1 MLIINLQT
9 NEDATKQGQWWNINY
24 SHFLLQKMAAL
35 WRVITECGYRDRLKD
50 VRVQYTGRFAY
61 VVQALVVNVT
71 TEDQFH
77 GREDRHDNS
86 GNLMVTI
93 GSKDVEPLNNGYLP
107 SLAAK
112 MSDWIRPSTTDRVTF
127 LVRKGKRKVEGMGDI
142 AETLAAKGHD
152 VHVMSFAG
160 QPIGAQMHA
169 MMASKLVIAC
179 HGAELANAV
188 FLRPG
193 AALLEIMPFG
203 FDAPYYGDLCNLVGA
218 RHRQLW
224 GTNPPEG
231 MRETCESLREQTR
244 AMSNK
249 RFALREVSW
258 INVEP
263 AAIIEAAET
272 LLAQ

>member
-24 SHFLLQKMAAL
+24 SHFLLQKMSAL
-35 WRVITECGYRDRLKD
+35 WRVITEEGYRDRTKE
-50 VRVQYTGRFAY
+50 VMVQYGGRFPY
-61 VVQALVVNVT
+61 VIQALVLNVT
-71 TEDQFH
+71 ENDQFH
-77 GREDRHDNS
+77 GREDRHEAD

-93 GSKDVEPLNNGYLP
+93 GPKDVEPMNNGYLP

-112 MSDWIRPSTTDRVTF
+112 MSNWIRPSSTDRITV
-127 LVRKGKRKVEGMGDI
+127 LVRKGKRKVPGMD
-142 AETLAAKGHD
+142 AVANTLGSLGGD

-160 QPIGAQMHA
+160 QPIGSQMHA

-179 HGAELANAV
+179 HGAELANAI

-203 FDAPYYGDLCNLVGA
+203 FDAPYYGDLCTLVGA
-218 RHRQLW
+218 RHTQLW
-224 GTNPPEG
+224 GSNPPEG
-231 MRETCESLREQTR
+231 VEEPCEALREQTR
-244 AMSNK
+244 AMSSK
-249 RFALREVSW
+249 RFKLREVSW
-258 INVEP
+258 IDVDP
-263 AAIIEAAET
+263 QTIIKTART